1 MPFGYLISALLPALC
16 VLAALAPRRSP
27 HPLAA
32 ACFVLGFI
40 NELPFLAAYSLIA
53 STLLA
58 AAEGD
63 LITPIGWVAFAID
76 LLALAG
82 LVVLVVRALPTG
94 EVLDRAL
101 AEQLAPPPR
110 YGPPRYG
117 PPRYGPPRYGPPR
130 YGPAARVP
138 VLPMLLWPFIRRRR
152 DVRRTANIRYA
163 DERRNT
169 LDLYRYRA
177 NGSARPVFVHL
188 HGGAFAGGRKN
199 QESLPL
205 IYHLARQGWLCV
217 SANYRLRPASRQDQL
232 TDVGR
237 VLGWVHANADRYG
250 GDPTTVVL
258 AGGSAGA
265 YLAALATLTIDDPSV
280 KATVMLYAYY
290 GDLDAVDARPGT
302 PPFLVVHG
310 TNDTL
315 IPVEAARYFA
325 VQLRRTSPSPVV
337 YAELPGA
344 GHTFDIFHSPR
355 SRAVVRGVAT
365 FLARIRVTA

>member
-1 MPFGYLISALLPALC
+1 MPFGYLISALLPATC

-40 NELPFLAAYSLIA
+40 NELPFLAAYALIA
-53 STLLA
+53 STWLA

-63 LITPIGWVAFAID
+63 LNTPVGWIAFAID

-82 LVVLVVRALPTG
+82 LVVLVLRARPTG
-94 EVLDRAL
+94 DVLDRAL
-101 AEQLAPPPR
+101 AQL
-110 YGPPRYG
+110 GPPLARG
-117 PPRYGPPRYGPPR
+117 QRV
-130 YGPAARVP
+130 RVP
-138 VLPMLLWPFIRRRR
+138 VLPMLLWPFIRRRF
-152 DVRRTANIRYA
+152 DVRRTANVRYA
-163 DERRNT
+163 DARRNT
-169 LDLYRYRA
+169 LDLYHHR
-177 NGSARPVFVHL
+177 GGGTARPVFIHL